1 MRSEI
6 PRGENAIPRGT
17 RVEAPAP
24 LRRDRVKLPQEL
36 RNSPSERGEAEL
48 ASDLLCVP
56 SMSPFHKKIVEV
68 LEGRYGVSPLFAEQ
82 FVPVFD
88 QVAQSRPS
96 SDDWEQLM
104 ECLAAAYRA
113 LPPVEDKAL
122 HEAQVLVG
130 QFVTEMKKI
139 DESLKVVTVFLDRLR
154 TQLGAPEVAR
164 VLH

>member
-1 MRSEI
+1 MRGADSAGLRSLAFKSESMI
-6 PRGENAIPRGT
+6 EN
-17 RVEAPAP
+17 P
-24 LRRDRVKLPQEL
+24 LREA
-36 RNSPSERGEAEL
+36 GEHAL
-48 ASDLLCVP
+48 ASDLLSSP
-56 SMSPFHKKIVEV
+56 PMSPFHKKIVEV
-68 LEGRYGVSPLFAEQ
+68 LEGRYGVSPVFAEQ
-82 FVPVFD
+82 FVPLFD

-113 LPPVEDKAL
+113 IPPVEDKAL

-154 TQLGAPEVAR
+154 QQLGAPEATR

>member
-1 MRSEI
+1 LRSDGAKPWHPMAN
-6 PRGENAIPRGT
+6 PRPLSGE
-17 RVEAPAP
+17 
-24 LRRDRVKLPQEL
+24 DD
-36 RNSPSERGEAEL
+36 L
-48 ASDLLCVP
+48 ASDLLIP
-56 SMSPFHKKIVEV
+56 ERMSPFHKKIVEV

-104 ECLAAAYRA
+104 ECVAAAYRA
-113 LPPVEDKAL
+113 LPQVEDKSL

-154 TQLGAPEVAR
+154 QQLGAPDAVR